1 MSRASNLPTL
11 IIACCAS
18 LGLAGY
24 GNAASSSALPA
35 QSTAKAISEA
45 GAPASTTTLATERS
59 GGIDEPA
66 AASAGL
72 VPQAAATGSISAGA
86 EVPGQ
91 ADAFV
96 NSVGIV
102 TWFVYSTTAYTT
114 RFPALSQLLIDSG
127 VKHIRDSGPPYDQT
141 YLRKMALFRSHG
153 IRHSVG
159 TPEGS
164 TPAQITAVINA
175 FGPNNVDMI
184 EPQNEYDTYAKQDP
198 NWVPHIIAQQKMIW
212 KTVRSNRSFNG
223 ITVMGPAF
231 ANPNSYR
238 IVGPLD
244 AYEDAG
250 NLHASFCNY
259 NPGTNNGTVNLG
271 NVTARARAG
280 TKYKPIWTTE
290 TTYDDNTSVTH
301 VCQTPDPV
309 IARYFPREL
318 AERWNAGEPRT
329 YISQLV
335 DTPQPGDPFGYLGL
349 ARVDGS
355 PKPQY
360 TAIKSMLS
368 VLSDPGSPFRPTMLR
383 YTVSGQTNYVHH
395 TLLQKRDGTYVMML
409 WVEQPR
415 LVSIYNPTQVPVPAH
430 RMSLSVHG
438 MTMATDYAYDI
449 SKWTLSPQRLAVN
462 NGTVDLTVTDAISFV
477 EFR

>member
-18 LGLAGY
+18 LG
-24 GNAASSSALPA
+24 ASSSPLPA
-35 QSTAKAISEA
+35 KSTGKAPPSA
-45 GAPASTTTLATERS
+45 AAPASTTTLATQRS
-59 GGIDEPA
+59 GGSDEPA
-66 AASAGL
+66 AASAGF
-72 VPQAAATGSISAGA
+72 VPQATATGLISAGS

-102 TWFVYSTTAYTT
+102 TWFVYSATAYTT
-114 RFPALSQLLIDSG
+114 QFPALSQLLIDSG
-127 VKHIRDSGPPYDQT
+127 VKHIRDSGPPYDRT

-159 TPEGS
+159 MTIGS
-164 TPAQITAVINA
+164 TTGQITAVINA

-198 NWVPHIIAQQKMIW
+198 NWVPHIIEQQKTIW

-231 ANPNSYR
+231 ANQNSYR

-259 NPGTNNGTVNLG
+259 NPGTNNGTVNLA
-271 NVTARARAG
+271 NVTARIRVG
-280 TKYKPIWTTE
+280 TRYKPIWTTE
-290 TTYDDNTSVTH
+290 TTYDDNANVTH
-301 VCQTPDPV
+301 VCQAPDSV

-318 AERWNAGEPRT
+318 AGRWNAGEPRT

-335 DTPQPGDPFGYLGL
+335 DTPQRGDPFSYLGL
-349 ARVDGS
+349 ARVDGT

-368 VLSDPGSPFRPTMLR
+368 VLSDPGSPFRPGTLR
-383 YTVSGQTNYVHH
+383 YTVSGQTHYVQH

-415 LVSIYNPTQVPVPAH
+415 LVSIYNPTQIPVPA
-430 RMSLSVHG
+430 RQMSLSVRG
-438 MTMATDYAYDI
+438 MTMATDYTYDT
-449 SKWTLSPQRLAVN
+449 SKWTLSPQRLAVK
-462 NGTVDLTVTDAISFV
+462 NGRVNLTVTDAISFV
-477 EFR
+477 EFK